1 MEWSLR
7 GSRHKEQVAVGE
19 FPILKFQL
27 QVASTVI
34 LKRTFAAG
42 HRTPL
47 TTMTGFGTEAVQ
59 KQRVQ
64 DPTATTMVKVCFQF
78 LLHFTFKES
87 TSLYFFWCFPIKF
100 MQKLSKRGSPCI

>member
-42 HRTPL
+42 HRTPP

-64 DPTATTMVKVCFQF
+64 DPTATTMVKVCYI
-78 LLHFTFKES
+78 LLHFTFKKVL
-87 TSLYFFWCFPIKF
+87 LYISFGAFQLNLCKNC
-100 MQKLSKRGSPCI
+100 LRGSPCI